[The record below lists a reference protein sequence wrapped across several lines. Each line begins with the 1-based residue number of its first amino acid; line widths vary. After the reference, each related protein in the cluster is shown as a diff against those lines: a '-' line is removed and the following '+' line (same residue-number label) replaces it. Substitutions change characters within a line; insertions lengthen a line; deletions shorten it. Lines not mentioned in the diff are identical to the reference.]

1 MALRWRAVWFSYSV
15 AIALAS
21 AQSGAPSSNWQS
33 GFRLFLMAPHTVSGG
48 SGASNAPT
56 VARPNRNTVV
66 YRPRQSARPADMRT
80 EDGQSLQADAFIR
93 NGRTYVAL
101 RMFLDELRDKYGI
114 DIGVEYEA
122 PNKVRLYLRDDE
134 LWFGRGMAHLW
145 AGRVKEALEA
155 FERAAQLKGEFAQ
168 PAKEL
173 SAWIREGT
181 DPSKLSTLGVI
192 RIEWWN
198 LPTEVRVFIND
209 TEVPYGAPLMIAPDG
224 VYTLRLVD
232 NQGQEFHRRE
242 VRVRPDRPLV
252 VKFQYKQQQ
261 KI

>member
-1 MALRWRAVWFSYSV
+1 MVLRWTGLWLGYVV
-15 AIALAS
+15 VIALAS
-21 AQSGAPSSNWQS
+21 AQPGAPGGSWQS
-33 GFRLFLMAPHTVSGG
+33 GFRLFLMSPHTVSGG

-66 YRPRQSARPADMRT
+66 YRPRRPARPAQVHT
-80 EDGQSLQADAFIR
+80 EDGHALQADAFIH

-101 RMFLDELRDKYGI
+101 RQFLEELRDKYGI

-122 PNKVRLYLRDDE
+122 PNQVRIHLRDDE

-155 FERAAQLKGEFAQ
+155 FERAARLKGEFAQ

-173 SAWIREGT
+173 AAWIREGT
-181 DPSKLSTLGVI
+181 DPTKLNTLGVI

-198 LPTEVRVFIND
+198 LPAEVRVFINEV
-209 TEVPYGAPLMIAPDG
+209 EVPYGAPLMIAPDG
-224 VYTLRLVD
+224 VYTLRLV
-232 NQGQEFHRRE
+232 NPHGQEIFTQDF
-242 VRVRPDRPLV
+242 RVRLDRAFV
-252 VKFQYKQQQ
+252 VKFRQSS
-261 KI
+261 